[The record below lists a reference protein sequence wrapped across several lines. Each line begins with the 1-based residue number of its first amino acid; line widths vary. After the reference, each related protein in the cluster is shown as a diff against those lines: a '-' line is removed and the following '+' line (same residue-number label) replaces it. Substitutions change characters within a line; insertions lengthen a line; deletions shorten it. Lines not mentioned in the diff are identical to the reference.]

1 MSASTIGFIGGGRVA
16 RIMLGGWSRTGRSL
30 ADILVS
36 DPAVGVLDRLKS
48 DFPEIHT
55 VVGDSLQ
62 AAAQRVVVLAVHP
75 PAIAAVLPTIQPSL
89 QVDAILVSLAPKLTI
104 GKLSALLGG
113 FSRIARMIPNAPSIV
128 GQGFNPIAF
137 APSLTEQNRREVLQR
152 LDGVGQM
159 PEVAEETLEIYAIL
173 TAMGPTYLWPQ
184 LYELR
189 SLAESFGLSPA
200 DASTALAA
208 MVHGTLATM
217 TDAGLTQ
224 QAVED
229 LIPVK
234 PLSDVQ
240 PTWLEAYRTKLR
252 GLMEKIRPEA

>member
-1 MSASTIGFIGGGRVA
+1 MSASTIGFIGGGRVT
-16 RIMLGGWSRTGRSL
+16 RIILGGWSRAGRSL
-30 ADILVS
+30 ADIFVS
-36 DPAVGVLDRLKS
+36 DPEVRVLDCLKS
-48 DFPEIHT
+48 DFPEIQT
-55 VVGDSLQ
+55 VVGDSSQ
-62 AAAQRVVVLAVHP
+62 AAAQRIVVLAVHP

-89 QVDAILVSLAPKLTI
+89 RPDAILVSLAPKWTI
-104 GKLSALLGG
+104 DKLSTLLGG

-128 GQGFNPIAF
+128 GQGFNPISF
-137 APSLTEQNRREVLQR
+137 APLLAERDRRDVLQR
-152 LDGVGQM
+152 LDGLGQM

-173 TAMGPTYLWPQ
+173 SAMGPTYLWPQ

-189 SLAESFGLSPA
+189 SLAESFGLSAA

-208 MVHGTLATM
+208 MVQGTLATM

-224 QAVED
+224 HAVED

-240 PTWLEAYRTKLR
+240 PALLEAYRTKLR